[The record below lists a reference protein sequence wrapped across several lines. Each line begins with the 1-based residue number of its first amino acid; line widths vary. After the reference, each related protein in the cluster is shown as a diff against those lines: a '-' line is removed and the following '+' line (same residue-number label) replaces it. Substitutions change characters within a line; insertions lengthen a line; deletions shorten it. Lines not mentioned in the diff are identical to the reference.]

1 MQVNELKTEELEKEF
16 EVIIPAS
23 EIDVAVQNK
32 MKDLAMKISLP
43 GFRPGKVPMNVLKNK
58 YENSVFAEIAEEKF
72 KSTLGSIIK
81 DRNFDLLNAP
91 EVINFDAKPGQDLK
105 FSFKLELKPTFD
117 LPNFSEMTLEK
128 VELSFSDEEIKEM
141 QDVVRKWRA
150 KEVEIEDKKH
160 KSLEGDLAVIDFKG
174 FKDGVAFEGGEAKEF
189 KLELGSKGMIPG
201 FEEQIIGKKVGDE
214 FEIKV
219 TFPEQY
225 HSADLAGKEAKFE
238 IKLHKIL
245 KKELPE
251 WNEDYAK
258 ELNYE
263 SLDKLNDFVK
273 KLGDS
278 RHAESLNLI
287 AKIRLF
293 NKIDEAVDFSLPSKM
308 VEKEFA
314 NLMAQLE
321 KEGESTGEDSKEN
334 YQKVAKRRVK
344 IGLVLSEYARVKNIT
359 VTENDLHS
367 AIMMQS
373 RQMGF
378 DKAGLDH
385 LIKFYRE
392 NQNAVLGLRD
402 SLLESKAV
410 DYILSEEVKVSEV
423 KVSVKELESL
433 LDKEAEEAL
442 W

>member
-16 EVIIPAS
+16 EVIIPAT
-23 EIDVAVQNK
+23 EIDLAVQNK

-58 YENSVFAEIAEEKF
+58 YENSVFAEIAEERFKF
-72 KSTLGSIIK
+72 TLGSIIK

-105 FSFKLELKPTFD
+105 FSFKLELRPNFD
-117 LPNFSEMTLEK
+117 LPNFSEITLEK
-128 VELSFSDEEIKEM
+128 VELSFSDNEIKEM

-160 KSLEGDLAVIDFKG
+160 KSLEGEVVVIDFKG

-189 KLELGSKGMIPG
+189 KLELGAKAMIPG
-201 FEEQIIGKKVGDE
+201 FEEQILGKKVGDE
-214 FEIKV
+214 FEIKL

-263 SLDKLNDFVK
+263 SLAELNDFVK
-273 KLGDS
+273 KLADS
-278 RHAESLNLI
+278 KHAESLNLI

-293 NKIDEAVDFSLPSKM
+293 NKIDEAVNFSLPSKM

-321 KEGESTGEDSKEN
+321 KEGESTAADSKED

-344 IGLVLSEYARVKNIT
+344 IGLVLSEYAKAKNIT

-378 DKAGLDH
+378 DKAGMDH

-392 NQNAVLGLRD
+392 NQNAVLSLRD

-410 DYILSEEVKVSEV
+410 DYILSEEVKMSKV